1 MTLIQR
7 VILILVFLLH
17 PLAASSQITS
27 NWEINNKLDDIL
39 FELEMQRMERNSYP
53 FAYDNP
59 YKWPKNLKHLF
70 NNERGSH
77 YIDVGSITMDGAYRT
92 ANVFVVFP
100 NVKKN
105 KYGTYKAIGIMLG
118 ISCNYSTA
126 FEHGGMM
133 YDKEFHLL
141 DFGVNT
147 SGGIYSK
154 ESAPSKLKESMLNY
168 VKYICK

>member
-7 VILILVFLLH
+7 FILSLIFVLY
-17 PLAASSQITS
+17 PLAANPQITS

-53 FAYDNP
+53 YVPDNP

-77 YIDVGSITMDGAYRT
+77 YFDASSLTMNGTLRE

-105 KYGTYKAIGIMLG
+105 KYGTYKAIGISLT
-118 ISCNYSTA
+118 ISCYPASV
-126 FEHGGMM
+126 FEHGVRI
-133 YDKEFHLL
+133 YDKDFSLL
-141 DFGVNT
+141 DFGFNI
-147 SGGIYSK
+147 SDIYSK